1 MNTVKIANI
10 LEGRNL
16 PEAGMALFPFIEEA
30 INSNQT
36 LCIDMEGVDSI
47 PTLFMNTSFGVALDK
62 FGIQKFKSS
71 ISFAHIKKSQVDRI
85 KKYLVDYEKAYL
97 V

>member
-16 PEAGMALFPFIEEA
+16 PEAGMALYPFIEEA

-36 LCIDMEGVDSI
+36 LCIDMEGVDWEPVYNPAGYDINKEVSRR
-47 PTLFMNTSFGVALDK
+47 L
-62 FGIQKFKSS
+62 
-71 ISFAHIKKSQVDRI
+71 
-85 KKYLVDYEKAYL
+85 
-97 V
+97 